1 MGCGGGLVVSVLAFF
16 SDDPSS
22 NPAGY
27 LNLCLIRCLIAQA
40 RSKLN
45 PVTIAATS
53 DSASKVLCGFLLSP
67 TQTISGTSMSIST
80 LRKIFLNCRLKLK
93 CKKTQEIKTIKK
105 ADYIKSK
112 LWTVC
117 GQGLSVEPGTSSTN
131 TKSRPVKLSTLEK
144 IAWQP
149 FLQVLIYSIKCRQLK
164 KFFTVLLLT
173 LNTRLASL

>member
-22 NPAGY
+22 NPAGH
-27 LNLCLIRCLIAQA
+27 LNLCLIRSLLPRPGQSSIQLLQLEIQPPKCY
-40 RSKLN
+40 
-45 PVTIAATS
+45 
-53 DSASKVLCGFLLSP
+53 CGFLLSP

-131 TKSRPVKLSTLEK
+131 TKSRPVKLSTLAK

>member
-22 NPAGY
+22 NPTGY
-27 LNLCLIRCLIAQA
+27 LNLCLVRCLIAQA
-40 RSKLN
+40 RAKLN
-45 PVTIAATS
+45 PIAATR
-53 DSASKVLCGFLLSP
+53 DSASKVLLGFSPVTDTDYFKNQYEHFHLEKDISKLSLEAKM
-67 TQTISGTSMSIST
+67 QKNIGN
-80 LRKIFLNCRLKLK
+80 KNN
-93 CKKTQEIKTIKK
+93 KK

-144 IAWQP
+144 NAQQP
-149 FLQVLIYSIKCRQLK
+149 FLQVLIYSIKCRQLRK
-164 KFFTVLLLT
+164 
-173 LNTRLASL
+173 